1 MFFALSKILGF
12 FAIPSNLVVSI
23 GILGLLTD
31 QLFKLLRR
39 WLLPWSARF

>member
-1 MFFALSKILGF
+1 MILNAMRGLFTDVIILG
-12 FAIPSNLVVSI
+12 IVVI